1 MADILIR
8 KVNDEAKERLA
19 AAAAR
24 AGASLE
30 AYARR
35 ILEASAADTP
45 RPNDDDQP
53 FGTWAARL
61 LGDIDPE
68 VREEF
73 LRNLDAL
80 ENEPLSHE
88 AIFKGD

>member
-61 LGDIDPE
+61 FADVDPA
-68 VREEF
+68 VRDEF
-73 LRNLDAL
+73 LRNLEDIGNA
-80 ENEPLSHE
+80 PLLDDE
-88 AIFKGD
+88 LFKDH